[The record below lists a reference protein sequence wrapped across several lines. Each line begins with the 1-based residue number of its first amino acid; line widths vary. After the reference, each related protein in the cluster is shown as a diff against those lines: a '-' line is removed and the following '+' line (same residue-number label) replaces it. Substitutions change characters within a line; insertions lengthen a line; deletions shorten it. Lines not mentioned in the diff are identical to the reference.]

1 MTIAEV
7 VNKYGLSAD
16 TLRYYERVGI
26 IPPVPR
32 KNGIR
37 NYDDESCRWIE
48 LMRCLRSAGV
58 SIDALIEFV
67 TLYLQG
73 DSTAAA
79 RKAILVEQREI
90 LRERLDKLKATL
102 KRLDYKI
109 ENYDKIL
116 AGGNLGGKKEID
128 L

>member
-37 NYDDESCRWIE
+37 NYDDESVA
-48 LMRCLRSAGV
+48 AGSSLCAV
-58 SIDALIEFV
+58 CA
-67 TLYLQG
+67 
-73 DSTAAA
+73 
-79 RKAILVEQREI
+79 QR
-90 LRERLDKLKATL
+90 
-102 KRLDYKI
+102 
-109 ENYDKIL
+109 
-116 AGGNLGGKKEID
+116 G
-128 L
+128 

>member
-73 DSTAAA
+73 DSTGRGHA
-79 RKAILVEQREI
+79 RRFWSSSAKFYS
-90 LRERLDKLKATL
+90 ERLVSFKATL
-102 KRLDYKI
+102 KRI
-109 ENYDKIL
+109 
-116 AGGNLGGKKEID
+116 GV
-128 L
+128 

>member
-48 LMRCLRSAGV
+48 LMRCMRSAGV
-58 SIDALIEFV
+58 SIDALVEFV
-67 TLYLQG
+67 SLYLQG
-73 DSTAAA
+73 ESTAAA
-79 RKAILVEQREI
+79 RKEILVRQREI
-90 LRERLDKLKATL
+90 LRERLVKLKDTL
-102 KRLDYKI
+102 ERLDHKI

-116 AGGNLGGKKEID
+116 AEDSSGCQKGD
-128 L
+128 

>member
-1 MTIAEV
+1 MTIEEV

-48 LMRCLRSAGV
+48 LMRCMRSAGV
-58 SIDALIEFV
+58 SIDALVEFV
-67 TLYLQG
+67 SLYLQG
-73 DSTAAA
+73 ESTAAA
-79 RKAILVEQREI
+79 RKEILVRQREI
-90 LRERLDKLKATL
+90 LRERLVKLKDTL
-102 KRLDYKI
+102 ERLDHKI

-116 AGGNLGGKKEID
+116 AEDSSGCQKGD
-128 L
+128 

>member
-48 LMRCLRSAGV
+48 LMRCMRSAGV
-58 SIDALIEFV
+58 SIDALVEFV
-67 TLYLQG
+67 SLYLQG
-73 DSTAAA
+73 ESTAAA
-79 RKAILVEQREI
+79 RKDILVRQREI
-90 LRERLDKLKATL
+90 LRERLVKLKDTL
-102 KRLDYKI
+102 ERLDHKI

-116 AGGNLGGKKEID
+116 AEDSSGCQKGD
-128 L
+128 

>member
-48 LMRCLRSAGV
+48 LMRCMRSAGV
-58 SIDALIEFV
+58 SIDALVEFV
-67 TLYLQG
+67 SLYLQG
-73 DSTAAA
+73 ESTAAA
-79 RKAILVEQREI
+79 RKEILVRQREI
-90 LRERLDKLKATL
+90 LRERLVKLKDTL
-102 KRLDYKI
+102 ERLDHKI

-116 AGGNLGGKKEID
+116 AGDSSGCQKGD
-128 L
+128 